1 MTDVDHHTA
10 AGPLQPL
17 QPVRSAPRP
26 LPSDPRLTGRRV
38 LVTGC
43 GGPAGVAVLR
53 ELSALGV
60 TPVAADCDPY
70 AAGLHLGH
78 ESALLPTADSPDY
91 PDRLLATAIATGSDA
106 VIVTVAEELLRVAG
120 NEPDFAAR
128 GVAAWFPSHRTVADC
143 LDKWAFAA
151 RVEAAGVAGPGTALD
166 GPGDLPGPWIVKPRV
181 GRGSRDVH
189 PVDDPADF
197 PTLLRRVPRPLV
209 QTRLPGREFTV
220 DCLVGRDGTVLGS
233 VPRWR
238 AQTRAGI
245 STRGTTF
252 ADSRVDVLVKE
263 LVAALGLTAVC
274 NVQGFLDE
282 AGPAR
287 VVEVNPRFSGG
298 LPLSLAAGADLVGQF
313 LLGTLGLPMDATALV
328 ADEGVTTVR
337 WFAESTVDR
346 RVPR

>member
-1 MTDVDHHTA
+1 MTDVDDPTRP
-10 AGPLQPL
+10 GPP
-17 QPVRSAPRP
+17 SPRP
-26 LPSDPRLTGRRV
+26 RPSDPRLAGRRV

-43 GGPAGVAVLR
+43 GGPAGIAVLR
-53 ELSALGV
+53 ELVALGV

-70 AAGLHLGH
+70 AAGLHLGQR
-78 ESALLPTADSPDY
+78 SCLLPPADSPDY
-91 PDRLLATAIATGSDA
+91 PDRLLAAAVASGSDA
-106 VIVTVAEELLRVAG
+106 VIVTVAEELLRLAG
-120 NEPDFAAR
+120 SEPDFAAH
-128 GVAAWFPSHRTVADC
+128 GVAAWFPSYRTVADC
-143 LDKWAFAA
+143 LDKWAFAG
-151 RVEAAGVAGPGTALD
+151 RVDAAGVAAPRTALG
-166 GPGDLPGPWIVKPRV
+166 GPGDLPGPWILKPRV

-220 DCLVGRDGTVLGS
+220 DCLVGRDGTVLGA

-252 ADSRVDVLVKE
+252 ADTRIDVLVKE
-263 LVAALGLTAVC
+263 LTGALDLTAVC
-274 NVQGFLDE
+274 NVQGFLDDD
-282 AGPAR
+282 GPAR

-328 ADEGVTTVR
+328 ATEGVTTVR
-337 WFAESTVDR
+337 WFAESTVR
-346 RVPR
+346 RPADD

>member
-1 MTDVDHHTA
+1 MTDPADTTRTTLVRP
-10 AGPLQPL
+10 GPQ
-17 QPVRSAPRP
+17 SPRP
-26 LPSDPRLTGRRV
+26 RPSDPRLAGRRV

-53 ELSALGV
+53 ELTTLDV

-78 ESALLPTADSPDY
+78 QSYLLPTADSPDY
-91 PDRLLATAIATGSDA
+91 PDRLLAAATATGSDA

-120 NEPDFAAR
+120 NEAEFAER
-128 GVAAWFPSHRTVADC
+128 GIAAWFPAHRTVADC

-151 RVEAAGVAGPGTALD
+151 RIDAAGVAAPGTALD

-181 GRGSRDVH
+181 GRGSRDVY

-197 PTLLRRVPRPLV
+197 PTLLRRVPAPLV

-220 DCLVGRDGTVLGS
+220 DCLIGRDGAVLGA

-252 ADSRVDVLVKE
+252 ADSRIDLLVKE
-263 LVAALGLTAVC
+263 LAGALDLTAVC
-274 NVQGFLDE
+274 NVQGFLDDE
-282 AGPAR
+282 GPAR

-313 LLGTLGLPMDATALV
+313 LLGTLGLPIDPTALV
-328 ADEGVTTVR
+328 ATEGVTTVR
-337 WFAESTVDR
+337 WFAESTVEQRVDR
-346 RVPR
+346 